1 MGHPPPSNGGGMS
14 KLGNGDVKA
23 AIDKVLGTAATC
35 TAVLI
40 ESDGFVTKNGP
51 KVVIHSRSSPPIGAD
66 V

>member
-1 MGHPPPSNGGGMS
+1 MS